1 MDRSITRLR
10 AVEIGVATN
19 GVARPVGVVDPV
31 TIGGQTITRA
41 LFHNAAFLRERDVRI
56 GDAVA
61 VEAMSDNGAAI
72 ADVLVAMRT
81 GSESAIHMP
90 YACPTC
96 ECDLR
101 QCGDDLVCPSAG
113 CPQQLSERLTRIVS
127 LDAFD
132 MPEFNAETIAQL
144 IAMGLVTTPADL
156 FKLRERELLKAGWP
170 AARVRAMVAA
180 IARAKNV
187 SLDRLLVAMTGIEA
201 TPAHSIAV
209 HARSLARVKRLVA
222 GSMARLPNV
231 GTAVAEAV
239 SNFMREPRNR
249 KILAQMARAGVV
261 TARIPAAENDG
272 N

>member
-1 MDRSITRLR
+1 MERSITRLR
-10 AVEIGVATN
+10 AVEIGVALN

-31 TIGGQTITRA
+31 IIGGRTITRA
-41 LFHNAAFLRERDVRI
+41 VFHNAAFLREHDVHI

-61 VEAMSDNGAAI
+61 VEPTNGKEATI

-81 GSESAIHMP
+81 GDESAIHMP

-96 ECDLR
+96 GCDLR
-101 QCGDDLVCPSAG
+101 QSGGDLVCPSAA
-113 CPQQLSERLTRIVS
+113 CPQQLPERLMRIVS
-127 LDAFD
+127 RDAFD
-132 MPEFNAETIAQL
+132 MPEVNAETITKL
-144 IAMGLVTTPADL
+144 ISIGLVTTPADL

-170 AARVRAMVAA
+170 AARVRAMVTA
-180 IARAKNV
+180 IARAKNI

-201 TPAHSIAV
+201 APAHSIAV
-209 HARSLARVKRLVA
+209 NARSLARVKRLVA

-261 TARIPAAENDG
+261 TARIPAGEK
-272 N
+272 